1 MNWSTIWTISR
12 YDLKIAIKDKLFFFW
27 VLVFPLLF
35 AIIFGYA
42 YPESTPQQQKVSLHI
57 IDQDWSFLSAA
68 LKEALEAE
76 RFELQEVSEG
86 AKITTRALIIPE
98 GLAQRV
104 KQGEK
109 TDLILRVNPE
119 SNYQASQ
126 TAYVHVIKAVI
137 RVLIRLVGLVGES
150 GDQITNL
157 EESFINYHPP
167 RLVSLRSEW
176 GGQLR
181 VMPSGFNH
189 SIPAVTVMFILFT
202 VLLYGGSSFQEE
214 RRRGQLER
222 ILTTTSFSSLFVGKW
237 FSRLLLGLLQLVI
250 LFVAGKILFGF
261 YYGRNIPALLLISIL
276 FCGSITGISL
286 LLGSL
291 IRREEILIVASI
303 LIANLMGALG
313 GCWWPIELVSPTMRA
328 VSFIFPTGW
337 IMDAYHQL
345 IFFGGS
351 WGELRLHFL
360 VLGAFTLVFLFAS
373 IRFFRWEK

>member
-1 MNWSTIWTISR
+1 MNWSTIWTISQN
-12 YDLKIAIKDKLFFFW
+12 DLKIAIKDKLFFFW

-42 YPESTPQQQKVSLHI
+42 YPESTPQQQKVSLNI
-57 IDQDWSFLSAA
+57 IDRDQSFLSAA
-68 LKEALEAE
+68 LKEALQAE

-86 AKITTRALIIPE
+86 VKITTRALIIPK

-104 KQGEK
+104 EQGEK

-137 RVLIRLVGLVGES
+137 RLLIRLAGLVGEGS
-150 GDQITNL
+150 GQITNFA
-157 EESFINYHPP
+157 ESFANYHPP

-202 VLLYGGSSFQEE
+202 VLLYGGGSFQEE

-222 ILTTTSFSSLFVGKW
+222 VLTITSFTSLFTGKW
-237 FSRLLLGLLQLVI
+237 LSRLLLGLLQLI
-250 LFVAGKILFGF
+250 LLFVTGKILFGF
-261 YYGRNIPALLLISIL
+261 YYGQNIPALLLISIL

-291 IRREEILIVASI
+291 IRQEEILIVASI
-303 LIANLMGALG
+303 LMANLMGALG
-313 GCWWPIELVSPTMRA
+313 GCWWPIELVSPTMRT
-328 VSFIFPTGW
+328 VSYLFPTGW
-337 IMDAYHQL
+337 IMDAYHKL
-345 IFFGGS
+345 IFFGAS
-351 WGELRLHFL
+351 WSEIRIHFF

-373 IRFFRWEK
+373 IRFFRWKK